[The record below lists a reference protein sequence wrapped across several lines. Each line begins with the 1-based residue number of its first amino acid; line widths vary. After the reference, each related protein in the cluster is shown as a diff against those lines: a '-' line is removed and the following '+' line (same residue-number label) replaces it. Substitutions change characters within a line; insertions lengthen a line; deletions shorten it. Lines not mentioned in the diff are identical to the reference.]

1 LGVGWKE
8 QLKADMLEYYTLI
21 KRGQTDDPDVNS
33 ALTFW
38 CVINDVLWNLIFLLG
53 ARYGATLAY
62 LNNTIH

>member
-21 KRGQTDDPDVNS
+21 NGGQTDVNS

-38 CVINDVLWNLIFLLG
+38 CVINNDVLLESKLIFLLG
-53 ARYGATLAY
+53 ARYGATLRS